1 MGSDLFELTGK
12 TALVTGGGSGLG
24 RAICRGLAEAGAR
37 IVAADISLANAE
49 QTASLVKEAG
59 GEAQA
64 EELDV
69 TSQSNVEAVVQRAI
83 QKFGAVDILV
93 NSAGR
98 AIRGTALEYSERDW
112 DTIINVNLKGTFL
125 CCQVVGKHMAE
136 RRSGKI
142 INLASIGGFIAYA
155 GSIAYLASKGGVVQL
170 TKGFAV
176 ELAPFNVQVNAIA
189 PSLFE
194 TPMMANSRSDS
205 DSQRYFMERTPLGR
219 RGVPEEIVG
228 AAIFLAAGSSSMVT
242 GHTLAVDGGF
252 LSA

>member
-1 MGSDLFELTGK
+1 MGSDLFQLTGK

-24 RAICRGLAEAGAR
+24 RAISLGLSDAGAR
-37 IVAADISLANAE
+37 VVAADISLTNAE
-49 QTASLVKEAG
+49 ETASLVKGAG
-59 GEAQA
+59 GEALA
-64 EELDV
+64 EQLDV
-69 TSQSNVEAVVQRAI
+69 TKKANVEQVLERAI
-83 QKFGAVDILV
+83 EKWGAVDILV
-93 NSAGR
+93 NCAGR

-112 DTIINVNLKGTFL
+112 DTIIDVNLKGTFL

-176 ELAPFNVQVNAIA
+176 ELAPFNVQVNGIA

-194 TPMMANSRSDS
+194 TPMMAGSRSDS
-205 DSQRYFMERTPLGR
+205 ESQKYFMDRTPIGR
-219 RGVPEEIVG
+219 KGQPEEIVG